1 MSMATHLIA
10 SAENQ
15 GPIGPF
21 LKYIEKWAN
30 PSFEV
35 PGKLLINHT
44 SSKMGTIQG
53 CHTKNA

>member
-21 LKYIEKWAN
+21 LKYIEKWKISKITVM
-30 PSFEV
+30 PSI
-35 PGKLLINHT
+35 LIEM
-44 SSKMGTIQG
+44 S
-53 CHTKNA
+53 